1 MKTPG
6 IMVIVLAMLVGMTGF
21 ATSDTGIYATPETQG
36 ISTVTTV
43 HAAGSMVSTTGYTLE
58 NSDTTPLSEIPP
70 IEDTGYYVSTYSENT
85 LSNGRGGIAYTKLMD
100 IETADRNVNQYNIE
114 AFKQVTFTGEG
125 ASSMVTTET
134 IFVDGIAPWSNTNY
148 WADCVFA
155 PSLIGAYIPSF
166 CNAAEAGSSVDMLDG
181 SVTTSTS
188 NRFIMAGGD
197 PGVVL
202 DHHIRVVDTLGKASA
217 FLEVNGLED
226 RSTYSPSDEDMPA
239 AFEKFSLREVTSVDG
254 VIGVFDKF
262 MHYESSSKR

>member
-1 MKTPG
+1 
-6 IMVIVLAMLVGMTGF
+6 
-21 ATSDTGIYATPETQG
+21 
-36 ISTVTTV
+36 
-43 HAAGSMVSTTGYTLE
+43 
-58 NSDTTPLSEIPP
+58 
-70 IEDTGYYVSTYSENT
+70 
-85 LSNGRGGIAYTKLMD
+85 
-100 IETADRNVNQYNIE
+100 
-114 AFKQVTFTGEG
+114 
-125 ASSMVTTET
+125 
-134 IFVDGIAPWSNTNY
+134 
-148 WADCVFA
+148 
-155 PSLIGAYIPSF
+155 LIGVYIPSF

-188 NRFIMAGGD
+188 DRFIMAGGD

-226 RSTYSPSDEDMPA
+226 RSTYYPSDEDMPA